1 MECIYTDDT
10 PDQNRQK
17 QHKEELKHRRALDAH
32 DRGLVV
38 AEMEKYP
45 HPLAISS
52 SSSVQSSHWPNPP
65 DLVNVAESIAIGEQM
80 ESKYRAS
87 LLEGSLTQLVAPS
100 RQSLFL
106 KEHQGQQSQVSDR
119 STEHIS
125 TTHDDWSA
133 SEDGARASIWL

>member
-1 MECIYTDDT
+1 MEYIYTDDT

-17 QHKEELKHRRALDAH
+17 QHKEESKHRRALDAH

-45 HPLAISS
+45 HPLAD
-52 SSSVQSSHWPNPP
+52 HRPHLYNPVTGQIAP

-87 LLEGSLTQLVAPS
+87 LLEGFFNTISSPIKTMSA
-100 RQSLFL
+100 L
-106 KEHQGQQSQVSDR
+106 KRTSVIVSDR

-133 SEDGARASIWL
+133 SANGARASIWL